1 MPLDSESDPDK
12 SANTQRRGCD
22 LKLKPPRARLCARG
36 LVRLQLFWM
45 ERDRNQASKGR
56 IAPDPCP
63 SSLIDRANMHFTK
76 SP

>member
-1 MPLDSESDPDK
+1 MPLDSKSDPDK

-22 LKLKPPRARLCARG
+22 LKLKPPRVRLCARG

-45 ERDRNQASKGR
+45 ESASKGR
-56 IAPDPCP
+56 IAPAPCP
-63 SSLIDRANMHFTK
+63 SGLINSANMHFTK